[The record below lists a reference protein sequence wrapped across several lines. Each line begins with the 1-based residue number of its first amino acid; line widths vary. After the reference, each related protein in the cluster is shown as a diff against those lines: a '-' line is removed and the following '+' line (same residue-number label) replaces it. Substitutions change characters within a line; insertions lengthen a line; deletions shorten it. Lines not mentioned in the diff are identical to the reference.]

1 MKKYILTIDAGT
13 TGLTVILFDDK
24 LKIID
29 KEYSELSQIYPK
41 ENWVEH
47 DPNELIDKIELAT
60 DKIIKKHFKKN
71 ITSIG
76 ITNQRES
83 VVVWNEKTGKPIY
96 NTIVWQCKRTNDF
109 CKSLKK
115 EKKSVFKKTGLY
127 IDSYFSATKLKW
139 IIDNVKCAKRLIEND
154 KLMFGTVDTWIIWN
168 LTNRKKHLTDFTN
181 ASRTLLYNINDKKWD
196 NELLKLFNVPKKV
209 LPEVKNSIDNYGI
222 YQKYNIPINAVAG
235 DQQAALFGQGCFKK
249 GNSKCTYGTGLFFLM
264 NTGQNR
270 IDSKNMLI
278 TTLSIDENGK
288 CLLML
293 HMITLLKE

>member
-13 TGLTVILFDDK
+13 TGLTVILFDDE
-24 LKIID
+24 LKIVD
-29 KEYSELSQIYPK
+29 KEYSELSQIYPN

-47 DPNELIDKIELAT
+47 DPTELIDKIELAT
-60 DKIIKKHFKKN
+60 DKITKKHFKKN

-83 VVVWNEKTGKPIY
+83 VVVWNKKTGKPIY

-139 IIDNVKCAKRLIEND
+139 IIDNVKCAKLLIEND

-196 NELLKLFNVPKKV
+196 NELLKLFNIPKKV

-222 YQKYNIPINAVAG
+222 YQK
-235 DQQAALFGQGCFKK
+235 
-249 GNSKCTYGTGLFFLM
+249 
-264 NTGQNR
+264 
-270 IDSKNMLI
+270 
-278 TTLSIDENGK
+278 
-288 CLLML
+288 
-293 HMITLLKE
+293 